1 MDLTRFYIAT
11 VILLGVVSGDAKSE
25 IYRILGR

>member
-11 VILLGVVSGDAKSE
+11 VILLEVVLGDAESKV
-25 IYRILGR
+25 YKVLGR